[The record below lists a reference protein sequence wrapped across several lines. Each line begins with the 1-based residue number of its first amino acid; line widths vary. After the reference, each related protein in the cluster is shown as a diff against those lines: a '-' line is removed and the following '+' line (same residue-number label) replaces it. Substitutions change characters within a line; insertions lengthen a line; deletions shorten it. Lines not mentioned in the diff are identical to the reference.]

1 MYSKILVPL
10 DGSKFGER
18 AIPQAEEIGQATKA
32 EIILFQV
39 VQNPIRSVPI
49 AAGQKEET
57 KATQEATDKAGAYL
71 EKVASPLKAKGLK
84 VRCDIAVGET
94 TGAILKKAHKEDV
107 DLIVMST
114 HNESDLYKLVVGSV
128 AEKVLL
134 GTKRPVLLVK
144 PEKVAIAHHVDE
156 QEAIGKRSA

>member
-18 AIPQAEEIGQATKA
+18 AVQQAEEIGQGMKA
-32 EIILFQV
+32 EIILFKV

-57 KATQEATDKAGAYL
+57 KATQEVIDKAGTYL
-71 EKVASPLKAKGLK
+71 EKVASPLKAKGIK
-84 VRCDIAVGET
+84 VRCDIAVGEPK
-94 TGAILKKAHKEDV
+94 GEILKKAHKEDV

-114 HNESDLYKLVVGSV
+114 HNEGDLYKLVVGSI

-144 PEKVAIAHHVDE
+144 AEKVRIAHHVDE
-156 QEAIGKRSA
+156 QDAVGKR

>member
-10 DGSKFGER
+10 DGSEFGER
-18 AIPQAEEIGQATKA
+18 AIQHAEEIGQATKA

-39 VQNPIRSVPI
+39 VQNPIRSTPI

-57 KATQEATDKAGAYL
+57 KVMKEVEDKAGAYL
-71 EKVASPLKAKGLK
+71 ERVASPLKAKGIK
-84 VRCDIAVGET
+84 VRCNIAVGEPK
-94 TGAILKKAHKEDV
+94 GEILKKAHEEDV

-114 HNESDLYKLVVGSV
+114 HNEGDLYKLVVGSI

-144 PEKVAIAHHVDE
+144 PEKVQIAHHVDE
-156 QEAIGKRSA
+156 QEAAGR